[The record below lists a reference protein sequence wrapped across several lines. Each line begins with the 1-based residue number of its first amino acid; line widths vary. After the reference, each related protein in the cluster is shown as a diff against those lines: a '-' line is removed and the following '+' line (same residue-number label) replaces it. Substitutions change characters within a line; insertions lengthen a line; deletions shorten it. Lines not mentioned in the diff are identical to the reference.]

1 MPSVVP
7 QAPESTGKTFRW
19 YALYTASGQENR
31 VRQRLERELELHGL
45 RDRVRTILIPEETVF
60 EIRSGKRKTRKRS
73 FLPGYILIE
82 VALDRKL
89 RQLIEGVAG
98 VVGFAGTRTQPVP
111 LRPEEVERILAR
123 LEERKHTATIET
135 QFSVGDPVRIIDGPF
150 ANFVGVVKEVN
161 LERQKLKVEVGILGR
176 KTPVELDI
184 GQVELAVQTSGA

>member
-1 MPSVVP
+1 MPLAARQVP
-7 QAPESTGKTFRW
+7 EEKEPTFRW

-31 VRQRLERELELHGL
+31 VKQRLEYELQLHGL
-45 RDRVRTILIPEETVF
+45 QYRVRSIVVPEETVF
-60 EIRSGKRKTRKRS
+60 EIRSGKRRTRKRS

-82 VALDRKL
+82 AAMDRKL
-89 RQLIEGVAG
+89 QQLIEGVTG

-111 LRPEEVERILAR
+111 LRPEEVERVLSR
-123 LEERKHTATIET
+123 LEERKQTATIET

-150 ANFVGVVKEVN
+150 ANFVGVVTEVN

-184 GQVELAVQTSGA
+184 GQVELAVQAPGV

>member
-1 MPSVVP
+1 MQTQES
-7 QAPESTGKTFRW
+7 QASELSFRW

-31 VRQRLERELELHGL
+31 VKQRLERELELQGL
-45 RDRVRTILIPEETVF
+45 RERVRTILVPEETVF

-82 VALDRKL
+82 AALDRKL
-89 RQLIEGVAG
+89 KQLIEGVPG

-150 ANFVGVVKEVN
+150 ANFVGVVTEVN

-184 GQVELAVQTSGA
+184 SQVELAIQSPSS

>member
-1 MPSVVP
+1 MSEKIQQRAEQTEPV
-7 QAPESTGKTFRW
+7 FRW

-31 VRQRLERELELHGL
+31 VKQRLERELQLQGL
-45 RDRVRTILIPEETVF
+45 GERVRAIVVPEETVF
-60 EIRSGKRKTRKRS
+60 EIRSGKRRTRKRS
-73 FLPGYILIE
+73 FLPGYILVE
-82 VALDRKL
+82 AALDRKL
-89 RQLIEGVAG
+89 KQLIEGVPG

-111 LRPEEVERILAR
+111 LRPEEVERIVAR
-123 LEERKHTATIET
+123 IEERKHTATIEA

-184 GQVELAVQTSGA
+184 SQVELALQSPGT

>member
-1 MPSVVP
+1 MVS
-7 QAPESTGKTFRW
+7 PERSAEQNQVHFRW
-19 YALYTASGQENR
+19 YALYTASGQETR
-31 VRQRLERELELHGL
+31 VKQRLEHELKLHGMS
-45 RDRVRTILIPEETVF
+45 DRVRTILVPEETVF
-60 EIRSGKRKTRKRS
+60 EIRSGKRRTRKRS

-82 VALDRKL
+82 AAMDRKL
-89 RQLIEGVAG
+89 QQLIEGITG

-135 QFSVGDPVRIIDGPF
+135 QFNVGDPVRIIEGPF

-184 GQVELAVQTSGA
+184 GQVELAVRSGSS

>member
-1 MPSVVP
+1 MS
-7 QAPESTGKTFRW
+7 PELTQTPETSEQSFRW
-19 YALYTASGQENR
+19 YALYTASGQEHR
-31 VRQRLERELELHGL
+31 VKQRLERELQLQGMQQ
-45 RDRVRTILIPEETVF
+45 RVRAIVVPEETVF
-60 EIRSGKRKTRKRS
+60 EIRSGKRRTRKRS

-82 VALDRKL
+82 AALDRKL
-89 RQLIEGVAG
+89 KQLIESVPG

-111 LRPEEVERILAR
+111 LRPEEVERVLAR

-184 GQVELAVQTSGA
+184 GQVELAIQSPGA

>member
-1 MPSVVP
+1 MSEYSQPKAE
-7 QAPESTGKTFRW
+7 QTESTFRW

-31 VRQRLERELELHGL
+31 VKQRLERELQLQGYEQ
-45 RDRVRTILIPEETVF
+45 RVRAIVVPEETVF
-60 EIRSGKRKTRKRS
+60 EIRSGKRRTRKRS

-82 VALDRKL
+82 AALDRKL
-89 RQLIEGVAG
+89 KQLIESMPG

-111 LRPEEVERILAR
+111 LRPEEVERIIAR
-123 LEERKHTATIET
+123 VEERKHTATIEA

-184 GQVELAVQTSGA
+184 GQVELALQTPGG

>member
-1 MPSVVP
+1 MVS
-7 QAPESTGKTFRW
+7 PERSTEQSPVQLRW

-31 VRQRLERELELHGL
+31 VKQRLEHELKLHGMS
-45 RDRVRTILIPEETVF
+45 DRVRTILVPEETVF
-60 EIRSGKRKTRKRS
+60 EIRSGKRRTRKRS

-82 VALDRKL
+82 AAMDRKL
-89 RQLIEGVAG
+89 QQLIEGITG

-135 QFSVGDPVRIIDGPF
+135 QFSVGDPVRIIEGPF

-184 GQVELAVQTSGA
+184 GQVELAVQSGSS

>member
-1 MPSVVP
+1 MAARQVP
-7 QAPESTGKTFRW
+7 EEKEPTFRW

-31 VRQRLERELELHGL
+31 VKQRLEYELQLHGL
-45 RDRVRTILIPEETVF
+45 QYRVRSIVVPEETVF
-60 EIRSGKRKTRKRS
+60 EIRSGKRRTRKRS

-82 VALDRKL
+82 AAMDRKL
-89 RQLIEGVAG
+89 QQLIEGVTG

-111 LRPEEVERILAR
+111 LRPEEVERVLSR
-123 LEERKHTATIET
+123 LEERKQTATIET

-150 ANFVGVVKEVN
+150 ANFVGVVTEVN

-184 GQVELAVQTSGA
+184 GQVELAVQAPGV